1 MRVLLAVVLAIALTR
16 AEEVEVL
23 NESDGMLA
31 MPEVTHYHCMGRK
44 DAAGQEHLQYEY
56 DLKAAMA
63 NGEISKETGK
73 KMMDTFQARCHELDK
88 TELAAAN
95 ARHEARVAVRA
106 ELSKQE
112 SKARELGEDATAQ
125 AEDMPTVDAV
135 TCSDLGANEYQARL
149 EKAKVDKAEGMKKI
163 QAFGEACKKFLAQA
177 LAKKVKA
184 RVERQ
189 LGDGVELSAT
199 VPDVSPENCGSER
212 LEHLKTVMEAATID
226 KPMKVQDLAKKQ
238 YANFVAQC
246 QGFSAAVHEE
256 LGEDATAMTQQQL
269 LAAAEGKDL
278 PSVDKDHCSPAM
290 MSHWQMELKSMVQQ
304 NTIFKKEGHLRMSL
318 FSKLCDHM
326 YKQFDK
332 DNAAE
337 DRENKLE
344 KEGLA
349 LLKKERTLG
358 DSEDASDAAMS
369 IPAIDAAH
377 CTEEV
382 SLGFQRQM
390 EDANVDVEAGKK
402 AMAKFADGCKKFL
415 HSQEERKLGD
425 SAETQAKMTSDFTP
439 VGGSSA
445 ANCDKAGRKA
455 YVAALEEARG
465 EGKLTEEEG
474 KAKFANFVAEC
485 EGFSDAPLSEEEQA
499 DDEDEEDLE

>member
-88 TELAAAN
+88 TELAAAS

-112 SKARELGEDATAQ
+112 SKA
-125 AEDMPTVDAV
+125 
-135 TCSDLGANEYQARL
+135 
-149 EKAKVDKAEGMKKI
+149 
-163 QAFGEACKKFLAQA
+163 
-177 LAKKVKA
+177 
-184 RVERQ
+184 RQ